1 MKQIDENE
9 LREAVCLQI
18 GQQAATWLC
27 VGLGISVLAVPSQ
40 TWAVIALTAILVI
53 AGICLS
59 ITWLAQRKLVEFLLS
74 SLGSEIDNVN
84 AQTLTS
90 MLLIS
95 LLPEKMKRGYSEET
109 KDFFRM
115 TDCSDILGKET
126 IDTTEEFNKV
136 LEMLAAGTAKIA
148 ESTVELEKISPPIV
162 KVSKKMRIVKTRP

>member
-9 LREAVCLQI
+9 LREAVCFQI
-18 GQQAATWLC
+18 GQQVATWLC
-27 VGLGISVLAVPSQ
+27 VGLGISVLVVPSQ
-40 TWAVIALTAILVI
+40 TWAAIALSMILVI
-53 AGICLS
+53 AGLCLS
-59 ITWLAQRKLVEFLLS
+59 ITWYAQRKLVEFLLS

-95 LLPEKMKRGYSEET
+95 LLPEKMKRGYTEET

-136 LEMLAAGTAKIA
+136 LEMLASGTAKIA

-162 KVSKKMRIVKTRP
+162 KVSKKMRIVKARP

>member
-9 LREAVCLQI
+9 LREAVCFQI
-18 GQQAATWLC
+18 GQQVATWLC
-27 VGLGISVLAVPSQ
+27 VGLGISVLVVPSQ
-40 TWAVIALTAILVI
+40 TWAAVALSMILVV
-53 AGICLS
+53 AGLCLS
-59 ITWLAQRKLVEFLLS
+59 ITWYAQRKLVEFLLS

-136 LEMLAAGTAKIA
+136 LEMLASGTAKIA

-162 KVSKKMRIVKTRP
+162 KVSKKMRIVKTKP

>member
-9 LREAVCLQI
+9 LREAVCFQI

-27 VGLGISVLAVPSQ
+27 VGLGISVLVIPSQ
-40 TWAVIALTAILVI
+40 TWAVVALSAILMI
-53 AGICLS
+53 AGLCLS
-59 ITWLAQRKLVEFLLS
+59 ITWYAQRKLVEFLLS

-136 LEMLAAGTAKIA
+136 LEMLASGTAKIA

-162 KVSKKMRIVKTRP
+162 KVSKKMRIVKTKP

>member
-9 LREAVCLQI
+9 LREAVCFQI
-18 GQQAATWLC
+18 GQQVATWLC
-27 VGLGISVLAVPSQ
+27 VGLGISVLVVPSQ
-40 TWAVIALTAILVI
+40 TWAAIALSMILVV
-53 AGICLS
+53 AGLCLS
-59 ITWLAQRKLVEFLLS
+59 ITWYAQRKLVEFLLS

>member
-27 VGLGISVLAVPSQ
+27 VGLGISVLVVPNQ
-40 TWAVIALTAILVI
+40 TWAAVALSAILVV
-53 AGICLS
+53 AGLCLS
-59 ITWLAQRKLVEFLLS
+59 ITWYTQRKLVEYLLS

-84 AQTLTS
+84 TQMLTS

-95 LLPEKMKRGYSEET
+95 MLPEKLKRGYSEEIE
-109 KDFFRM
+109 DFFRM
-115 TDCSDILGKET
+115 ADCSDVLGKET
-126 IDTTEEFNKV
+126 IDTTEDLDKV
-136 LEMLAAGTAKIA
+136 LTMLTAGTAKIA

-162 KVSKKMRIVKTRP
+162 KVNKKMRIVKARP